1 MAERLENLTNQEI
14 DDKVAELLLEISD
27 LREEM
32 RIVENDTEQRCL
44 KEILLTFLRRMI
56 MRANSQLRN
65 LVRLRNQRQN

>member
-44 KEILLTFLRRMI
+44 KEIILTFLRRMI

-65 LVRLRNQRQN
+65 SFSFSLL

>member
-1 MAERLENLTNQEI
+1 MADSLSNLTNEEI
-14 DDKVAELLLEISD
+14 DLRVANLLAEIQD

-32 RIVENDTEQRCL
+32 RIVESDTEQRCL

-56 MRANSQLRN
+56 TRANSQLRN

>member
-1 MAERLENLTNQEI
+1 MAERLENLTNEEI
-14 DDKVAELLLEISD
+14 DARVADLLAEIND

-44 KEILLTFLRRMI
+44 QEILLTFLRRMI
-56 MRANSQLRN
+56 TRANSQLRN

>member
-14 DDKVAELLLEISD
+14 DDKIAELLLEISD

-44 KEILLTFLRRMI
+44 REILLTFLRRMI
-56 MRANSQLRN
+56 TRANSQLRN

>member
-1 MAERLENLTNQEI
+1 MAERLENLTNQVI

-44 KEILLTFLRRMI
+44 REILLTFLRRMI
-56 MRANSQLRN
+56 TRANSQLRN